1 MKNLKKLILVL
12 FLLVSGW
19 ANFGYGE
26 DKEVLS
32 VESIKKNL
40 GLSLYLQG
48 GYTYNLK
55 NDDSQKNDLRIF
67 DHKGNSFILDLAQI
81 TFSREPM
88 FSNEVGFKLKF
99 SVGETAKWIHSRG
112 LGDKDDEFDLTEAYL
127 SYIAPLG
134 KGLRF
139 DFGKFVTFLGA
150 EVIEA
155 KDNPNYSR
163 SFLFNYALAFTHTG
177 LRISYPLSDSFS
189 TSFYLV
195 NGWDVTDDNNKGKTL
210 GISFSYTPF
219 KQLSMAFN
227 FIYGPEQDR
236 NNSNHRF
243 LFDWVGIIKPK
254 KNLSIIINTDYGT
267 EEKATVEG
275 KKARWYGIAGIVKY
289 DLNDF
294 FSVSLRLEYFK
305 DREGV
310 RTGLGPDF
318 KNISLKEITL
328 TPEFRLTNSVVFRP
342 EFRRDWSNKK
352 VFDFNRKKTQDT
364 FAIGIMYSW

>member
-1 MKNLKKLILVL
+1 MDPLK
-12 FLLVSGW
+12 
-19 ANFGYGE
+19 
-26 DKEVLS
+26 
-32 VESIKKNL
+32 
-40 GLSLYLQG
+40 
-48 GYTYNLK
+48 
-55 NDDSQKNDLRIF
+55 
-67 DHKGNSFILDLAQI
+67 
-81 TFSREPM
+81 
-88 FSNEVGFKLKF
+88 
-99 SVGETAKWIHSRG
+99 G

-127 SYIAPLG
+127 SYIPPLG

-163 SFLFNYALAFTHTG
+163 SFLFNYAIAFTHTG

-243 LFDWVGIIKPK
+243 LFDWVGVIKPK
-254 KNLSIIINTDYGT
+254 RNLSIIINTDYGT
-267 EEKATVEG
+267 EEK
-275 KKARWYGIAGIVKY
+275 
-289 DLNDF
+289 
-294 FSVSLRLEYFK
+294 LEYFK

-328 TPEFRLTNSVVFRP
+328 TPEFRLTNSVIFRP

-352 VFDFNRKKTQDT
+352 VFDFNRKNSGYFCHRNNVQLVKK
-364 FAIGIMYSW
+364 